1 MAPLKS
7 FFASANAADA
17 LFACENSIDAC
28 VNMEES
34 KHLHARGCN
43 CKLHI
48 ELTELAGS

>member
-7 FFASANAADA
+7 FFASANATDA
-17 LFACENSIDAC
+17 LFACVNLIDAC

-34 KHLHARGCN
+34 RHLHARGYN

-48 ELTELAGS
+48 ELTDAAGS

>member
-7 FFASANAADA
+7 FFASENATDA

-34 KHLHARGCN
+34 RHLHAQGYN
-43 CKLHI
+43 FKLHI
-48 ELTELAGS
+48 ELTEAAGS